1 MVSVLIVDDETLVR
15 FGFEL
20 ILNASPDI
28 DRVFTCESEEALR
41 TVQEHRPDVVLL
53 DIRMPRLNGLEV
65 LEQFRRLDEPPTVA
79 MLTTFDTEE
88 YLGQAIERG
97 AAGFLLKDIA
107 PEALI
112 RAVLVLAGGGAV
124 LAPGIDPRRIMRRP
138 TTPPTGTLTERELQT
153 LRLLAAGMTNQQ
165 IADAVGVSVGT
176 VKDDLSSAMAAFEV
190 TTRVQVALAAQQAGL
205 LDG

>member
-20 ILNASPDI
+20 ILNAAPDI
-28 DRVFTCESEEALR
+28 DRVFTCESEAALR
-41 TVQEHRPDVVLL
+41 TVQEHEPDVVLL

-65 LEQFRRLDEPPTVA
+65 LEQFQTLPEPPIVA

-107 PEALI
+107 PDALI

-124 LAPGIDPRRIMRRP
+124 LAPGIDPKRIMRRR
-138 TTPPTGTLTERELQT
+138 TTGPSTDLTGRELRT

-165 IADAVGVSVGT
+165 IADAIGVSVGT
-176 VKDDLSSAMAAFEV
+176 VKDDLSSAMAAFGV
-190 TTRVQVALAAQQAGL
+190 TTRVQVALAAQEAGL